1 MANINETDIDL
12 NQIDKVLSRN
22 ENDEWGLTTSE
33 YMKHAEKFG
42 QMPSDNS
49 LLKWAI
55 GKAPWNDIKKFV
67 KFLASKDRGF

>member
-12 NQIDKVLSRN
+12 NQIDKVLSPN

-49 LLKWAI
+49 LL
-55 GKAPWNDIKKFV
+55 
-67 KFLASKDRGF
+67 